1 MTGMVLTWPQTLPK
15 AVVPSSRSG
24 RCLFLTASHSLCPC
38 GFRGRLGYV
47 QGLFPVFKRL
57 LGHLSAASSSVIR
70 THWQRTLPVA

>member
-1 MTGMVLTWPQTLPK
+1 MTGMVLAWLQTLPE
-15 AVVPSSRSG
+15 AVVPCSRSG
-24 RCLFLTASHSLCPC
+24 RCLFLTASHNLYLC
-38 GFRGRLGYV
+38 GFRGQLGYV